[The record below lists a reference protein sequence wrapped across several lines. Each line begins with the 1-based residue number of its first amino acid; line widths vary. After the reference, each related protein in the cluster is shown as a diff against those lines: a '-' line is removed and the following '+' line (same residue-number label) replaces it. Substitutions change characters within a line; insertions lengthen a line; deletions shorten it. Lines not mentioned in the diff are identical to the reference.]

1 MKGAEG
7 EGAKISE
14 REKGGVSGIPCSPRH
29 GLGLGFS
36 GPLPFL
42 EAVTQ
47 DAQELDSQA
56 SLWQRSVYILDAEP
70 SFREEGLT
78 FPAPSKPLHCPCS
91 KRTSPWPGRWEE
103 LSPLLQGRTGNGSV
117 FFYLQPMT
125 IVWKINEACFS

>member
-7 EGAKISE
+7 EGVKISE

-91 KRTSPWPGRWEE
+91 KRTSPWPFGGKNSRPSYREGLE
-103 LSPLLQGRTGNGSV
+103 MDL
-117 FFYLQPMT
+117 FFSTYSQ
-125 IVWKINEACFS
+125 